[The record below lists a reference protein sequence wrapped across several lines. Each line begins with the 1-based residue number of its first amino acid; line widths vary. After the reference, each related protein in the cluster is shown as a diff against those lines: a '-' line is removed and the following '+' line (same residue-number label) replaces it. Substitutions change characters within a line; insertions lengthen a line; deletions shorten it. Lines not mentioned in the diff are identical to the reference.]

1 MSKKLKNGKKTKN
14 DKKMRQICSVPI
26 VSKEGSENMEKARK
40 SSILKIVC
48 YILIPILV
56 IILGFSIF
64 HLAFLNEYG
73 DIEDETEY
81 VKSEQFAN
89 NYFSYI
95 INKVSQCQSV
105 EMGYSS
111 NFIEIKDDNGNSYYY
126 CDIRESNDYYM
137 GVPAYMNYIIIDKDT
152 NKMYTNIKSQDYTQE
167 MNNMKQ
173 QKIYWNLV
181 NAQIDTNLEHI
192 NKENIRY
199 NYNYVYETSENRS
212 GKDGILNYDI
222 YTSYDDSKM
231 NQYTAY
237 GINQTMYQYML
248 EHRNAPIYAI
258 ILTGITLVIIAIYLF
273 WAIGYKEGHYEIVL
287 NSIDNIPY
295 EIISIIC
302 LSVLSVFLAII
313 ANMGGEINY
322 IFILI
327 GAICYFVCYASCAVL
342 GVTTIKRLK
351 AKKFI
356 KSFLTYKLIRWFWN
370 KIKRFLNMMNQH
382 VKETKRLFLYYI
394 LFLIISMILV
404 SLSTTGIAVILLI
417 GFWIWIYYQ
426 MKKYIVEQEKI
437 KMALKNIYEGKTD
450 IKLNEA
456 ELQGVLREMAIYI
469 KDIAG
474 GFSNAIEE
482 SLKSERLKT
491 ELITNVSHDIKTPLT
506 SIINY
511 VDLLKKEDIQD
522 EKAKEY
528 IEILDQK
535 SQRLKKLT
543 EDLVEASK
551 VSSGNVKLNLEEIKI
566 KELLNQTI
574 GEFKDRFE
582 KKNLEIE
589 MQIPKQDIK
598 IKADNRYLYRIIENL
613 FSNITKYALDS
624 SRVYIDV
631 KESGNSVNIII
642 KNISKDKLNIS
653 SDELMQRFVRGDK
666 SRYTEGSGLGLSI
679 AKSLT
684 ELQGGKFNIKIDGD
698 LFRVDMKW
706 NKI

>member
-1 MSKKLKNGKKTKN
+1 
-14 DKKMRQICSVPI
+14 
-26 VSKEGSENMEKARK
+26 MEKARK

-181 NAQIDTNLEHI
+181 NGQIDTNLEHI

-273 WAIGYKEGHYEIVL
+273 WAIGYKEGHDEIVL

-313 ANMGGEINY
+313 TNMGGEINY

-631 KESGNSVNIII
+631 KESRNSVNIII

-706 NKI
+706 KKI

>member
-1 MSKKLKNGKKTKN
+1 
-14 DKKMRQICSVPI
+14 
-26 VSKEGSENMEKARK
+26 MEKARK
-40 SSILKIVC
+40 SSILKIFC

-56 IILGFSIF
+56 AILGFSIF
-64 HLAFLNEYG
+64 HIAFLNEYG
-73 DIEDETEY
+73 DIGDETEY

-89 NYFSYI
+89 EYFYYI
-95 INKVSQCQSV
+95 TDKVSLCENV
-105 EMGYSS
+105 ERGYSS

-126 CDIRESNDYYM
+126 CSIRESNNYYI
-137 GVPAYMNYIIIDKDT
+137 GVPSYMNYIIINKET

-173 QKIYWNLV
+173 QRIYWNLV
-181 NAQIDTNLEHI
+181 NGEIETNLENI
-192 NKENIRY
+192 NKENIKY
-199 NYNYVYETSENRS
+199 NYHYFYETSESITDKNN
-212 GKDGILNYDI
+212 ILNYDI
-222 YTSYDDSKM
+222 YTSYDDNNLS
-231 NQYTAY
+231 QYSAY
-237 GINQTMYQYML
+237 AINQTMYNYML
-248 EHRNAPIYAI
+248 KHTNEPIYAI
-258 ILTGITLVIIAIYLF
+258 LLTSILLVVIAIYLF
-273 WAIGYKEGHYEIVL
+273 WAIGYKEGNDGIYL
-287 NSIDNIPY
+287 NTIDNIPY
-295 EIISIIC
+295 EIVAIGSFSII
-302 LSVLSVFLAII
+302 SVFLVIAINI
-313 ANMGGEINY
+313 GMELNY
-322 IFILI
+322 LFILVI
-327 GAICYFVCYASCAVL
+327 TFCYLICYTFSAIL
-342 GVTTIKRLK
+342 GVTTIKRIK
-351 AKKFI
+351 AKKLI
-356 KSFLTYKLIRWFWN
+356 KSFLTYRIIKYFLN
-370 KIKRFLNMMNQH
+370 KTKRFFNMMNQK
-382 VKETKRLFLYYI
+382 VKETRKLFLYYI
-394 LFLIISMILV
+394 LFLLTTMILF

-417 GFWIWIYYQ
+417 VFWIWIYYQ
-426 MKKYIVEQEKI
+426 LKKYIVEQEKI
-437 KMALKNIYEGKTD
+437 KIALKSIYEGKTD

-511 VDLLKKEDIQD
+511 VDLLKNEDIKD
-522 EKAKEY
+522 EKAKQY

-574 GEFKDRFE
+574 GEFKDKFE

-589 MQIPKQDIK
+589 MQMPKEDII
-598 IKADNRYLYRIIENL
+598 IKADSRYLYRIIENL

-631 KESGNSVNIII
+631 KENKNLVNIVI
-642 KNISKDKLNIS
+642 KNISKEKLNIS

-698 LFRVDMKW
+698 LFRVDIKW
-706 NKI
+706 KKI